1 MSDIHIILNSFV
13 EWAKRKKE
21 KKKVLN
27 EKNEKQA
34 EYTIRYICKKKK
46 E

>member
-1 MSDIHIILNSFV
+1 MG
-13 EWAKRKKE
+13 EKKKRE
-21 KKKVLN
+21 KKVLN